1 MEMPAI
7 VASCLRSYGVL
18 SDFDIHRISSP
29 GMFLVSE
36 RAWHDIDNGKTVVD
50 LVKKLWK
57 TDFREDLTLISQHHK
72 IKNRSKNYN
81 WSVLIPLLEAHN
93 VRVDERKIFHES
105 DISNTEIIQV
115 LLSICMDC
123 PLDEKPGL
131 MPSTDFNLRFI
142 VQFLSFQD
150 FVFLC
155 RIEAHRSSNPC
166 SHLSWQS
173 S

>member
-57 TDFREDLTLISQHHK
+57 TDMNNCCLF
-72 IKNRSKNYN
+72 N
-81 WSVLIPLLEAHN
+81 SVN
-93 VRVDERKIFHES
+93 
-105 DISNTEIIQV
+105 
-115 LLSICMDC
+115 
-123 PLDEKPGL
+123 
-131 MPSTDFNLRFI
+131 
-142 VQFLSFQD
+142 
-150 FVFLC
+150 
-155 RIEAHRSSNPC
+155 
-166 SHLSWQS
+166 
-173 S
+173 